1 MLIIDEDLKLN
12 KKDNLSH
19 RRFPFTLDHSF
30 DKLIIKLS
38 YAPRFVPS
46 DEKENILAEAVKKY
60 LQDDIYSNED
70 RTSTLDANI
79 ENFIT
84 TSLFYEREFV
94 GAYHNKI
101 NDQKIMISH
110 EFSSRGYKKFA
121 IKPGAY
127 EFVLSMHSCNSNVD
141 AKISV
146 EAIND

>member
-46 DEKENILAEAVKKY
+46 DEKENILAEA
-60 LQDDIYSNED
+60 
-70 RTSTLDANI
+70 ANI

-101 NDQKIMISH
+101 NDQEIMISH
-110 EFSSRGYKKFA
+110 EFSSHGYKKFA